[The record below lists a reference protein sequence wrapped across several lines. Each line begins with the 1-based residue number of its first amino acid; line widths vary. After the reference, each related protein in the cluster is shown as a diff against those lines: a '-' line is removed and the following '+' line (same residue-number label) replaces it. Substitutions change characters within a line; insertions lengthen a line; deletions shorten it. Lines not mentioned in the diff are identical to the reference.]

1 MQNSRRRAAETI
13 AAQALHFIN
22 EKTGAVVPGI
32 EPASTY
38 VRDGNYELRD
48 AFVYSRYDNP
58 TAAAGEAVIN
68 ALCGGADALLFNT
81 GMSAITAV
89 FETLR
94 NGQHVVAPQV
104 MYHGTADWLRR
115 LEEIR
120 GIGVTFFDQTE
131 PGALESAIKPGKTAI
146 VWIESPVN
154 PTWDVIDIAEAAR
167 LAHNAGAILGLDA
180 TVSPP
185 CTTDALGLGADIVF
199 QSATKYLG
207 GHSDLTAGALVT
219 AAADAR
225 WQEITLARKLTGGIL
240 PAFEAWLLIRG
251 MRTLFV
257 RFERASANAMAIAR
271 HFENHPKIE
280 RVLYP
285 GLKSHPGHTLASRQ
299 MTNGFSGMLSLLVK
313 GDGAATRQVAKNAE
327 VFMPAT
333 SLGGV
338 ESLIEHRKTVEGPH
352 SRVPENLL
360 RLSVGIEARD
370 DLIGDLEQALASV

>member
-48 AFVYSRYDNP
+48 AFVYSRYGNP
-58 TAAAGEAVIN
+58 TAVAGEAVIN

-131 PGALESAIKPGKTAI
+131 PGALESAIQPGKTAI

-185 CTTDALGLGADIVF
+185 CTTDEAVN
-199 QSATKYLG
+199 
-207 GHSDLTAGALVT
+207 
-219 AAADAR
+219 
-225 WQEITLARKLTGGIL
+225 EI
-240 PAFEAWLLIRG
+240 
-251 MRTLFV
+251 LFCC
-257 RFERASANAMAIAR
+257 RAPCR
-271 HFENHPKIE
+271 
-280 RVLYP
+280 
-285 GLKSHPGHTLASRQ
+285 
-299 MTNGFSGMLSLLVK
+299 
-313 GDGAATRQVAKNAE
+313 AATVSQKSRNR
-327 VFMPAT
+327 
-333 SLGGV
+333 
-338 ESLIEHRKTVEGPH
+338 RKCT
-352 SRVPENLL
+352 
-360 RLSVGIEARD
+360 I
-370 DLIGDLEQALASV
+370 